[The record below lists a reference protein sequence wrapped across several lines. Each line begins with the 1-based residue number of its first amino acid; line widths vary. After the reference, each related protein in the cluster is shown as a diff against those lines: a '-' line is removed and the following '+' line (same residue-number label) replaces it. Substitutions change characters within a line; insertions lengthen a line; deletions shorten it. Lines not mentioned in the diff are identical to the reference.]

1 MCGLGQWQ
9 ISGSA
14 PELYERELVPAMFA
28 PWAPLVVGLGH
39 PRPGD
44 RVLDLACG
52 TGIVARTAAE
62 RVGPGGWVVGV
73 DLNPEMLKVARS
85 LCPTGRHCGTPV
97 EWREASADKL
107 PFPDGSFVVTYCQL
121 GLQFFNERA
130 AALREVHRVLVA
142 GGMLAVMVWCC
153 LDESP
158 GFAVLAEMLE
168 RHVGRAAAAIMRAPF
183 GLSSFHEL
191 AGLVGDA
198 GFHDIA
204 IEKRAGTVRF
214 PTVERLVLGY
224 SAASPLAPLVSQA
237 DPAHRE
243 ALVSDVRQA
252 LGQYISANEVAFPI
266 AAHLLSAKA

>member
-1 MCGLGQWQ
+1 
-9 ISGSA
+9 
-14 PELYERELVPAMFA
+14 
-28 PWAPLVVGLGH
+28 
-39 PRPGD
+39 
-44 RVLDLACG
+44 
-52 TGIVARTAAE
+52 
-62 RVGPGGWVVGV
+62 
-73 DLNPEMLKVARS
+73 
-85 LCPTGRHCGTPV
+85 
-97 EWREASADKL
+97 
-107 PFPDGSFVVTYCQL
+107 
-121 GLQFFNERA
+121 
-130 AALREVHRVLVA
+130 
-142 GGMLAVMVWCC
+142 MLAVMVWCC

-243 ALVSDVRQA
+243 ALVGDVRQA